1 MAQDIRFIR
10 LDDDIC
16 DRLNRKADETH
27 CRVSDLANDLIR
39 MQLRAAAVPADAW
52 PNAARSGTPNTE

>member
-16 DRLNRKADETH
+16 DRLNRHADETN

-39 MQLRAAAVPADAW
+39 LQLRADSPFGAQPKAQQTNSA
-52 PNAARSGTPNTE
+52 SNTE